1 MPPWTHTLKPLG
13 DFLSTSAVVLE
24 TLLSGPAS
32 GVRPATVPHLHLGRV
47 GGGPLGLVRP
57 GQSTRPSATV
67 VMMCSFQKLF
77 AVEEEFEDEDFL
89 SAVENAENHFSG
101 ALPGNAGHLTPV
113 SSRPQETLQAQ
124 SSRPLPSYPTSSSR
138 PVPGLCLPTP
148 SKLQT
153 IRDPL
158 CSGAAS
164 LRPSWIPGG
173 GTGSH
178 RRTVPARVL
187 QESSGPQSSAAH
199 SGLVSGSHQQG
210 MGGFEAPDQ
219 DEFDKALASM
229 ELEGA
234 GLELELGV
242 DSGATQILPVQ
253 HREDLVLAK
262 RARVA
267 DLSGS
272 FQKGP
277 IDRCRNPGPSLRPRA
292 AGSLPLPSA
301 SAVSCSRG
309 PPVPAPQPL
318 QVSGRPLESIPQSHL
333 PGQPCQSPRAWTSGT
348 PRFPGPRRPHCSSA
362 ASPQGPLPSR
372 APVSSADSPVS
383 TPRGASA
390 PAPQPALQTP
400 IVTNHLVQLVTAT
413 NRTPQQPSH
422 PSIRAKARRFPGPA
436 GLLPHQHSG
445 KNLEEIMVSTPQTPT
460 HGALAKLQTE
470 IVTSSQGS
478 VEEDFGHGPWLTM
491 KSALGLDD
499 RDPTCF
505 LYTYSIVMVL
515 RKAALKQLPR
525 NKVPKM
531 AVMIKSLTR
540 STMDASV
547 VFKDPTGEMLG
558 TVHRVLLETHQNELK
573 PGSVLLLK
581 QIGVFSPSLRNHYL
595 NVTPNNLVHIY
606 SLDSGDGDFLK
617 PPQPLP
623 KDPGSFH
630 GNLQPDVAAEPTQG
644 LRTAQNPAVSSE
656 EELPEADDLDGLL
669 SELPEDFFCDPSSW
683 DCLKTGHPP

>member
-1 MPPWTHTLKPLG
+1 MT
-13 DFLSTSAVVLE
+13 
-24 TLLSGPAS
+24 
-32 GVRPATVPHLHLGRV
+32 
-47 GGGPLGLVRP
+47 
-57 GQSTRPSATV
+57 
-67 VMMCSFQKLF
+67 CSFQKLF

-101 ALPGNAGHLTPV
+101 VLPGNAGHLMPV
-113 SSRPQETLQAQ
+113 SSRPQETLQPG
-124 SSRPLPSYPTSSSR
+124 SSKPLRSYPTSSSR

-148 SKLQT
+148 SKPQT
-153 IRDPL
+153 IRDPF
-158 CSGAAS
+158 CSGAVS
-164 LRPSWIPGG
+164 LRPVSISSSS
-173 GTGSH
+173 TGSQQ
-178 RRTVPARVL
+178 RTALTGAL

-199 SGLVSGSHQQG
+199 SGFIFGSHQQG
-210 MGGFEAPDQ
+210 IGGFEAPDQ

-234 GLELELGV
+234 GLELELGI
-242 DSGATQILPVQ
+242 DSGTAQILPVQ
-253 HREDLVLAK
+253 RREDPVLAK

-267 DLSGS
+267 DWNGS

-277 IDRCRNPGPSLRPRA
+277 VVRCRNPGPSSRPGA
-292 AGSLPLPSA
+292 KGSLLLPSA
-301 SAVSCSRG
+301 SAVSRQRD
-309 PPVPAPQPL
+309 PPVPAPQPF
-318 QVSGRPLESIPQSHL
+318 QVAGSIPQNHL
-333 PGQPCQSPRAWTSGT
+333 PGQPCQSPRAWSSGM
-348 PRFPGPRRPHCSSA
+348 PSFPGPRFPRCSSA
-362 ASPQGPLPSR
+362 AFPRGPLPSR
-372 APVSSADSPVS
+372 PPVSSVESLVS
-383 TPRGASA
+383 TPRGAST
-390 PAPQPALQTP
+390 PVPQPALQTP

-413 NRTPQQPSH
+413 NRTPQQPSR
-422 PSIRAKARRFPGPA
+422 PSIRAKTRRFPGPA

-460 HGALAKLQTE
+460 HGALAKFQTE

-478 VEEDFGHGPWLTM
+478 VEEDFGRGPWLTM

-525 NKVPKM
+525 NKVPNM

-606 SLDSGDGDFLK
+606 SLDSGDGDGDFLK

-623 KDPGSFH
+623 KDLGSFH
-630 GNLQPDVAAEPTQG
+630 GNLQPDVTAEPAQG
-644 LRTAQNPAVSSE
+644 LRTAQSPVVSSE

-669 SELPEDFFCDPSSW
+669 SELPEDFFCDPSS
-683 DCLKTGHPP
+683 